1 MKKSLLTVVLATT
14 LMLTPLSAQ
23 KAFVEYVEGNA
34 SIQNT
39 SGSLRP
45 VDFGSTVTY
54 GETVLTGQDG
64 TVEMVLDN
72 GSRIRVSGNSV
83 FSYTSTGAGTDSRP
97 VLATTAGSVS
107 YKLNRAAGRSPIIRT
122 NSMVAGVRGTEF
134 TIFAGR
140 DGSVLLAVAD
150 GIVDVESEGV
160 QVTLLKN
167 EAVEVAPGEAPGAKY
182 EYLGRELDFSDWN
195 KQKNDAFLTDPV
207 GTLKAVERRLAVYA
221 AELKKLEAPY
231 TDATDSWKTATA
243 QYKILLE
250 EGDKEKIKQFQ
261 QELLFPAQDARAVLI
276 LNIRYWALNYLS
288 MRRYVVS
295 NLYMEMKSRNPVTRT
310 SVADEFFALH
320 AELLRRYETVIVPE
334 LNEND
339 Y

>member
-54 GETVLTGQDG
+54 GETVLTGQVG

-107 YKLNRAAGRSPIIRT
+107 KTEQSRRTFPIIRT
-122 NSMVAGVRGTEF
+122 NSMVAGVREPSSPFCRT
-134 TIFAGR
+134 GR
-140 DGSVLLAVAD
+140 L
-150 GIVDVESEGV
+150 
-160 QVTLLKN
+160 
-167 EAVEVAPGEAPGAKY
+167 
-182 EYLGRELDFSDWN
+182 
-195 KQKNDAFLTDPV
+195 
-207 GTLKAVERRLAVYA
+207 
-221 AELKKLEAPY
+221 
-231 TDATDSWKTATA
+231 
-243 QYKILLE
+243 
-250 EGDKEKIKQFQ
+250 
-261 QELLFPAQDARAVLI
+261 
-276 LNIRYWALNYLS
+276 
-288 MRRYVVS
+288 
-295 NLYMEMKSRNPVTRT
+295 RT
-310 SVADEFFALH
+310 SCRWTAS
-320 AELLRRYETVIVPE
+320 
-334 LNEND
+334 
-339 Y
+339 